1 MEKVCPFHRLSTA
14 NTVADTLRI
23 STIIDEGAQSRQQIL
38 QLTSHVVSFE
48 IVEMHLQLYSL
59 IWRIYG
65 IR

>member
-1 MEKVCPFHRLSTA
+1 MKKVCPFHRLSTG

-23 STIIDEGAQSRQQIL
+23 SIVIDEGAQIQQQTL
-38 QLTSHVVSFE
+38 QLTSHVVSLE